1 MEEILFNT
9 ALLDELGSKKSTMK
23 VLEFYLTDSKKYL
36 VEFERLISENDLHG
50 FKEKSHK
57 LKGSLGMLKA
67 DLLVSLLNQMEIA
80 VTVESNFTKV
90 LDLMPVLTE
99 KLHLL
104 DTQLLLE
111 INHIKESL

>member
-1 MEEILFNT
+1 
-9 ALLDELGSKKSTMK
+9 
-23 VLEFYLTDSKKYL
+23 
-36 VEFERLISENDLHG
+36 
-50 FKEKSHK
+50 
-57 LKGSLGMLKA
+57 
-67 DLLVSLLNQMEIA
+67 
-80 VTVESNFTKV
+80 VESNFTKV